1 MLSAAKMYRVYS
13 KEIKGIINID
23 VAEQSEATPSIKEE
37 MIFSSKSYPNLL

>member
-37 MIFSSKSYPNLL
+37 IRAIDDF